1 MGENYKWGKVAC
13 TVRATTREMTVNS
26 TALPD
31 AAAPESVPASVHM
44 CMAREG
50 KQDQTKYILNIMDE
64 HVKW

>member
-1 MGENYKWGKVAC
+1 M
-13 TVRATTREMTVNS
+13 RATTREMTVNS